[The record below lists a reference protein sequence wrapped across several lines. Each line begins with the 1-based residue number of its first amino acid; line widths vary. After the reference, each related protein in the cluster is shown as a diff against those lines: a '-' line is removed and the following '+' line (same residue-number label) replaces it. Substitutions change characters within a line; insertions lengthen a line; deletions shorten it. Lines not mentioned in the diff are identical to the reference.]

1 MFVLALLIG
10 VVAGYFG
17 SIAGGVRQLTATSV
31 ITSVQTSTVTS
42 TITQFPCSQ
51 KPLEESIHSS
61 AFRNGT
67 GLAEIDYPVFALSPG
82 SQGTLCV
89 TYTNNSNAPLSHPS
103 YLAFHWPN
111 TSQTSSGIS
120 VTESPLNASIPP
132 HGNATVIY
140 TVKASNSSSGAYGL
154 SENHYCGSYQLIVSN
169 HASRSNFSD
178 FQGLL
183 GNLTSFAGPNT
194 CLLWPPP
201 GTLSGFGGLEMVYL
215 RYKMRFDIPFHET
228 SRSIQSV
235 VMSPTEQNITVK
247 LGIESYAF
255 PVRVGQPPPPTLN
268 DWYYLAHWNG
278 NPELSP
284 TPGDACDWSV
294 GNSTMIG
301 RDNDLFLPLYGIT
314 VNAPN
319 LYLAPHSN
327 GTYTFSIEISNLT
340 QGTAGPYGS
349 PTYVKGGYFATLLSA
364 LVTWGSGI
372 SGNSGYAT
380 LDLSTFLPV
389 GQIGE
394 PVSGSCTVG
403 EGSWTNVPWYLGG
416 IPF

>member
-1 MFVLALLIG
+1 
-10 VVAGYFG
+10 
-17 SIAGGVRQLTATSV
+17 
-31 ITSVQTSTVTS
+31 
-42 TITQFPCSQ
+42 
-51 KPLEESIHSS
+51 
-61 AFRNGT
+61 
-67 GLAEIDYPVFALSPG
+67 
-82 SQGTLCV
+82 
-89 TYTNNSNAPLSHPS
+89 
-103 YLAFHWPN
+103 
-111 TSQTSSGIS
+111 
-120 VTESPLNASIPP
+120 
-132 HGNATVIY
+132 
-140 TVKASNSSSGAYGL
+140 
-154 SENHYCGSYQLIVSN
+154 
-169 HASRSNFSD
+169 
-178 FQGLL
+178 
-183 GNLTSFAGPNT
+183 
-194 CLLWPPP
+194 
-201 GTLSGFGGLEMVYL
+201 
-215 RYKMRFDIPFHET
+215 
-228 SRSIQSV
+228 
-235 VMSPTEQNITVK
+235 
-247 LGIESYAF
+247 
-255 PVRVGQPPPPTLN
+255 
-268 DWYYLAHWNG
+268 
-278 NPELSP
+278 
-284 TPGDACDWSV
+284 
-294 GNSTMIG
+294 MIG